1 MKLTTDNSQVG
12 IIQVFECTKLKGKL
26 IAVITGHFKSGK
38 VNQQSLDAM
47 RAEVT
52 KYSKEILKKEVRSI
66 EEFTLQQLD
75 EFRTYF
81 KGKVDKDKD
90 TWKKPFDIVK
100 KNYGAILLGTKMAQ
114 LANADIPVIFAGD
127 FNNAPRTLCGSYDK
141 IFGAFRN
148 KLTAKDH
155 LANAYQKFDMLLGIT
170 TYKQRIGGDQDKLE
184 DKISGHPEDYILHTK
199 GLHVESVLGLV
210 DTEKTD
216 KELCE
221 DGLVNYRYPSDHFA
235 VGGIISF
242 PVDIASRVT
251 KFQAFQN
258 GEKKDVRKKVLG
270 KKTTLADLYMKGLI
284 EVGSEVVSCN
294 GKGSVRK
301 AHELGIVKEM
311 LDKPKNPKFA
321 EAADYSKAKQYITKA
336 EESAAKMS
344 NENAGYT
351 KPVEVEWTGHDFTG
365 KSVGSKK
372 STTNWSKGSTQVKTV
387 HLQKRRRRM
396 AQREF
401 SNRRDSPVMV
411 RLLQQI
417 IAAQEKK
424 DD

>member
-242 PVDIASRVT
+242 PVDIVSRVA
-251 KFQAFQN
+251 KFTAPQPVKKRSFEGKRASLPKFFKD
-258 GEKKDVRKKVLG
+258 KKDLVGQEVAKYWKG
-270 KKTTLADLYMKGLI
+270 KRRY
-284 EVGSEVVSCN
+284 
-294 GKGSVRK
+294 
-301 AHELGIVKEM
+301 ELGIVKKM
-311 LDKPKNPKFA
+311 
-321 EAADYSKAKQYITKA
+321 AALS
-336 EESAAKMS
+336 SL
-344 NENAGYT
+344 
-351 KPVEVEWTGHDFTG
+351 VEWTGKDIDEKPIEG
-365 KSVGSKK
+365 INSREE
-372 STTNWSKGSTQVKTV
+372 WSNDVVYPIRLEK
-387 HLQKRRRRM
+387 RRRM

-401 SNRRDSPVMV
+401 SSRRDSPVMV

-417 IAAQEKK
+417 IAAQDPK